1 MVISRHSLFGGFD
14 TFLGQL
20 GRRRGESHSGRS
32 RVCVVV
38 LSRVICFSLFCSVCI
53 CNTEDHR
60 ESRKVCGVEMLE
72 TRVDDDENL
81 GVFSN
86 VIFEIIFAFVAQSLG
101 VD

>member
-1 MVISRHSLFGGFD
+1 
-14 TFLGQL
+14 
-20 GRRRGESHSGRS
+20 
-32 RVCVVV
+32 
-38 LSRVICFSLFCSVCI
+38 
-53 CNTEDHR
+53 
-60 ESRKVCGVEMLE
+60 MLE